1 VRRDHVRRDLDQ
13 LIVEPLQVLKFSEA
27 VKKARR
33 GKVLARLKFLRGPGN
48 KSGICPILLL
58 KPQSRT
64 GVGQAAEKE
73 IRNE

>member
-1 VRRDHVRRDLDQ
+1 
-13 LIVEPLQVLKFSEA
+13 LISKSLQVLEVQRSREK
-27 VKKARR
+27 VRR

>member
-1 VRRDHVRRDLDQ
+1 
-13 LIVEPLQVLKFSEA
+13 LISKSLQVLEVQRSRE
-27 VKKARR
+27 KARR
-33 GKVLARLKFLRGPGN
+33 DKVLARLKFLRGPGN